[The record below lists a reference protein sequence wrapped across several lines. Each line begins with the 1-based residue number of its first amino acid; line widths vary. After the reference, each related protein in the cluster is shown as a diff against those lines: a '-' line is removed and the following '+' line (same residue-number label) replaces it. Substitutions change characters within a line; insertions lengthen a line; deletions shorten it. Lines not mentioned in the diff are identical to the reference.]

1 MSVLQFGSRLGQ
13 HILVGSVAPAMAQ
26 LTPFEIGQ
34 IKAHAY
40 HQLGP
45 TAIAAIVKKEDGT
58 HPSVQAVA
66 DALAKFEAS
75 PKWRGERAEGSGRLR
90 ATSASLDKM
99 VVREVFKKRGV
110 KCVTVSYL
118 KKKFV
123 GLHKLSNFTVASR
136 LRDAGFEYMRRRRK
150 SIVTKQYLQDYIF
163 NESIH
168 VCI

>member
-1 MSVLQFGSRLGQ
+1 MYRKNNRKSSRL
-13 HILVGSVAPAMAQ
+13 IRLRLVRSRR
-26 LTPFEIGQ
+26 TPTINC
-34 IKAHAY
+34 
-40 HQLGP
+40 
-45 TAIAAIVKKEDGT
+45 GT

-66 DALAKFEAS
+66 DALAKLEAS

-118 KKKFV
+118 KKKLV
-123 GLHKLSNFTVASR
+123 GLRKPSHVTVANR
-136 LRDAGFEYMRRRRK
+136 LRDAGLEYMRRRRK

-163 NESIH
+163 NEKIH
-168 VCI
+168 LCI